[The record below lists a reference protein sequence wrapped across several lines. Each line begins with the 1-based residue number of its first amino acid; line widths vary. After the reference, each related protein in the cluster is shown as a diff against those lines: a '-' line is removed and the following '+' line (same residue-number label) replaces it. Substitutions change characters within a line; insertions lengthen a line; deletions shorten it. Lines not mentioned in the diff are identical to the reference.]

1 MKKIFTFLM
10 IAMVGF
16 ALTGCRQCIW
26 DELDELDNRVTAL
39 EEIVK
44 KTNSDIAAIQTILNA
59 IQNNVFVTN
68 VITTPDGYTI
78 QFSDGTSAT
87 ISNGTDGA
95 DANTPVISV
104 KQDTDGNYYWTINGE
119 WLIVDGERV
128 RANGHDGQSGQ
139 DGQDGQDGEDGQDG
153 QDAVAPQVRIN
164 EDTKEWEISTDGGVT
179 WVSTGVI
186 AEGQDGENGSVI
198 VEGETLFQSIDY
210 TNEDYVI
217 FTLAD
222 GTVLKV
228 ARYDES
234 APMFIIVDAPEL
246 IQMEYGTT
254 VEFEVEAT
262 NVVEHLINVPE
273 GWHASYI
280 NNVLSITAPVKDL
293 CHYDKEGFIA
303 ITVVSDSGKMS
314 IVKKNVMAGEWV
326 ASVELRTLTFEDANA
341 QFTPY
346 ELEYFNNKQITTWSD
361 LIAEDQYGDYILGYG
376 TWMGECIPTDD
387 SHYSWYD
394 ENNTFLAHDF
404 PLNYDS
410 YCFAGGGHAISNY
423 VSSDYAEYGNYMYQ
437 LTAYDKDANGL
448 VTSGGGHNGSDNFAV
463 HYGYYDGSSWNQT
476 TEEDLPAIY
485 FKDGEARV
493 IDHLYVCLT
502 TYEYYCLYEGN
513 GLTAPMGEGDY
524 VILEAIGHKEDGTTS
539 KISIRVADYHD
550 GVIDDWT
557 KWDLT
562 ALGEVVKVNFNIIGT
577 NDNGYGFS
585 QPAYFAYDDVA
596 VQFPGETIFR

>member
-16 ALTGCRQCIW
+16 ALTGCRQRIW

-44 KTNSDIAAIQTILNA
+44 KTNSDIAAIQSILNA

-68 VITTPDGYTI
+68 VITTPEGYTI

-95 DANTPVISV
+95 DANAPVISV
-104 KQDTDGNYYWTINGE
+104 RQDTDGNYYWTINGE

-128 RANGHDGQSGQ
+128 RANGHDGQNGQ
-139 DGQDGQDGEDGQDG
+139 NGQDGEDGQDGQDG

-198 VEGETLFQSIDY
+198 VEGETLFSSIDY
-210 TNEDYVI
+210 SNEDYVI

-254 VEFEVEAT
+254 MEFAVEAT

-280 NNVLSITAPVKDL
+280 NNVLSITAPAKDL

-326 ASVELRTLTFEDANA
+326 NEVELRILTFEDADCNGEEIGDGIYA
-341 QFTPY
+341 WSEFIPTGGQYGNGHGSYWWGDYGNTEIEFTPV
-346 ELEYFNNKQITTWSD
+346 
-361 LIAEDQYGDYILGYG
+361 YGMFGAY
-376 TWMGECIPTDD
+376 
-387 SHYSWYD
+387 
-394 ENNTFLAHDF
+394 
-404 PLNYDS
+404 
-410 YCFAGGGHAISNY
+410 GGHAGISNY
-423 VSSDYAEYGNYMYQ
+423 VGSDWQNEGNYSFDLQ
-437 LTAYDKDANGL
+437 AYN
-448 VTSGGGHNGSDNFAV
+448 VTGGHSGTNFNTYFGYLDESG
-463 HYGYYDGSSWNQT
+463 YGMMES
-476 TEEDLPAIY
+476 LPPFY
-485 FKDGEARV
+485 FWDGEARV
-493 IDHLYVCLT
+493 IDHMWVTNT
-502 TYEYYCLYEGN
+502 TYVYNQAHSAGF
-513 GLTAPMGEGDY
+513 GSDY
-524 VILEAIGHKEDGTTS
+524 VISDESTF
-539 KISIRVADYHD
+539 KIVAY
-550 GVIDDWT
+550 GYESDDDTEPTVAEFYLLNVGQNFVTEWT
-557 KWDLT
+557 KWDLSV
-562 ALGEVVKVNFNIIGT
+562 LGKVTRVEFNCVGS
-577 NDNGYGFS
+577 DDMYGS
-585 QPAYFAYDDVA
+585 YGMSVPGYFAYDDVA

>member
-16 ALTGCRQCIW
+16 ALTGCRQRIW
-26 DELDELDNRVTAL
+26 EELDELDNRVTAL

-44 KTNSDIAAIQTILNA
+44 KTNSDIAAIQSILNA

-68 VITTPDGYTI
+68 VITTPEGYTI

-95 DANTPVISV
+95 DANAPVISV
-104 KQDTDGNYYWTINGE
+104 RQDTDGNYYWTINGE

-128 RANGHDGQSGQ
+128 RANGHDGQNGQ
-139 DGQDGQDGEDGQDG
+139 NGQDGQDGEDGQDGQDG

-210 TNEDYVI
+210 SNEDYVI

-254 VEFEVEAT
+254 MEFAVEAT
-262 NVVEHLINVPE
+262 NVVEHLINAPE

-280 NNVLSITAPVKDL
+280 NNVLSITAPAKDL

-326 ASVELRTLTFEDANA
+326 ASVELRTLTFEDADA
-341 QFTPY
+341 KFSPY
-346 ELEYFNNKQITTWSD
+346 ELSYCGAYISTWSD
-361 LIAEDQYGDYILGYG
+361 LIAEDQYMSSLIYDMSGSGPYY
-376 TWMGECIPTDD
+376 
-387 SHYSWYD
+387 WYD
-394 ENNTFLAHDF
+394 ENNTELLHAF
-404 PLNYDS
+404 PYNYNS
-410 YCFAGGGHAISNY
+410 YAYWGGGHAVSNY
-423 VSSDYAEYGNYMYQ
+423 ANTDYETYGDFNSQ
-437 LTAYDKDANGL
+437 LTVYGEEGA
-448 VTSGGGHNGSDNFAV
+448 GGHNGSANFCM
-463 HYGYYDGSSWNQT
+463 HFGYADDSEYNF
-476 TEEDLPAIY
+476 TEELPS
-485 FKDGEARV
+485 FMFGDGEERV
-493 IDHLYVCLT
+493 IDHIYVNNSTYALNCYINGNSLT
-502 TYEYYCLYEGN
+502 DPVGANDKTW
-513 GLTAPMGEGDY
+513 
-524 VILEAIGHKEDGTTS
+524 VIAKGFNANDEQVSESIFYLVDGP
-539 KISIRVADYHD
+539 D
-550 GVIDDWT
+550 GIVTEWT

-562 ALGEVVKVNFNIIGT
+562 SLGKVLRVEFNMAGT

-596 VQFPGETIFR
+596 VQFPGETVFR

>member
-1 MKKIFTFLM
+1 MKKIFTLLM

-16 ALTGCRQCIW
+16 ALTGCRQRIW

-39 EEIVK
+39 EEIAK
-44 KTNSDIAAIQTILNA
+44 KMNSDIAAIQTILNA

-139 DGQDGQDGEDGQDG
+139 DGQDGQDGQNGQDG

-246 IQMEYGTT
+246 IQMEYGAT

-280 NNVLSITAPVKDL
+280 NNVLSITAPAKDL

-303 ITVVSDSGKMS
+303 ITVVSESGKMA

-326 ASVELRTLTFEDANA
+326 NEVELRILTFEDADCNGEEIGDGIYA
-341 QFTPY
+341 WSEFIPTGGQYGNGHGSYWWGDYGNTEIEFTPV
-346 ELEYFNNKQITTWSD
+346 
-361 LIAEDQYGDYILGYG
+361 YGMYG
-376 TWMGECIPTDD
+376 A
-387 SHYSWYD
+387 Y
-394 ENNTFLAHDF
+394 
-404 PLNYDS
+404 
-410 YCFAGGGHAISNY
+410 GGHAGISNY
-423 VSSDYAEYGNYMYQ
+423 VGSDWQNEGNFSFDLQ
-437 LTAYDKDANGL
+437 AYN
-448 VTSGGGHNGSDNFAV
+448 VTGGHSGTNFNTYFGYLDESG
-463 HYGYYDGSSWNQT
+463 YGMMES
-476 TEEDLPAIY
+476 LPPFY
-485 FKDGEARV
+485 FWDGEARV
-493 IDHLYVCLT
+493 IDHMWVTNT
-502 TYEYYCLYEGN
+502 TYIYNQAHGAGFGSE
-513 GLTAPMGEGDY
+513 Y
-524 VILEAIGHKEDGTTS
+524 VISDESTF
-539 KISIRVADYHD
+539 KIVAY
-550 GVIDDWT
+550 GYESDDDTEPTVAEFYLLNVGQNFVTEWT
-557 KWDLT
+557 KWDLSV
-562 ALGEVVKVNFNIIGT
+562 LGKVTRVEFNCVGS
-577 NDNGYGFS
+577 DDMYGS
-585 QPAYFAYDDVA
+585 YGLSVPGYFAYDDVA
-596 VQFPGETIFR
+596 VQFPGETVFR